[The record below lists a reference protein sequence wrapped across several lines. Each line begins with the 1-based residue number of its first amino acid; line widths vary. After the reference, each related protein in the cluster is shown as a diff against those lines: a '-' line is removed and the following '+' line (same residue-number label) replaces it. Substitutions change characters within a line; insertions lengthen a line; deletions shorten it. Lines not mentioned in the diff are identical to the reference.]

1 MRKMDKY
8 FDNNGELHST
18 ATSGNNKGHRV
29 FEIVRNIKF
38 VFGKKTKDG
47 KQGRMSN
54 QLRGLYSRKSLFS
67 SSTCLTGKS

>member
-1 MRKMDKY
+1 MDKY
-8 FDNNGELHST
+8 IDDNDELHST
-18 ATSGNNKGHRV
+18 APSDNNKGQRV

-38 VFGKKTKDG
+38 VFGKKTKDR
-47 KQGRMSN
+47 KQGRMPN